1 MDRRQF
7 LALGSGTLLAGTAG
21 CLGGGEN
28 SDSGD
33 TGTVDGSV
41 TTAPERGLTL
51 PAVEAPDSPAGTV
64 GLDPPGKA
72 VLLDFFATWCAPCKP
87 EMENLNVVRER
98 FSESE
103 LAMVSIT
110 QETDEDAI
118 RSFWKRYDGSWPVA
132 RDVELEA
139 TEQHD
144 VTGIPTIVLRTP
156 GGETVL
162 EHTGLAGTDR
172 LVAGVEDALAG
183 E

>member
-21 CLGGGEN
+21 CLGGES
-28 SDSGD
+28 SDSDTVTGD
-33 TGTVDGSV
+33 NSV
-41 TTAPERGLTL
+41 TTASNRGLTL
-51 PAVEAPDSPAGTV
+51 PAVEAPGSPAGTV

-87 EMENLNVVRER
+87 EMENLNAVRER

-144 VTGIPTIVLRTP
+144 VTGIPTIVIQTP

-172 LVAGVEDALAG
+172 LVSGVEDALAG